1 MLRPYNPAARRRP
14 LVRSEQPMTKRYLVS
29 GILVLTLAA
38 CANPLDVSNLNDP
51 DRTRTFS
58 NAQDLQVFI
67 AGLYA
72 VAHQATLG
80 AQNDGL
86 QTQMAVMSMEN
97 VSGLANFAM
106 GPRSALPRNPIT
118 NQRGSQGSVGNYNDW
133 LRGHRAARQAALGY
147 AALDNIYLG
156 SFGAQARARIFCRFV
171 QGVALGN
178 LSLAYDSASI
188 LTEADNPQADAA
200 VIVPLSGYRAVNAA
214 ALRYLDSAIA
224 LATVDT
230 AAFPF
235 PVTANFWING
245 IGVTQAQ
252 FIQIA
257 RSYKARFRANVARTP
272 AERADVSAGGIVD
285 WTQVIADANAGITTN
300 FAPQMDRLNG
310 WDIVWYAQHF
320 ASAAWH
326 QMSQFWLG
334 MADTSGSY
342 AAYLA
347 NTVPSTRTQ
356 ILIVTPDRRFPQG
369 LTRAAQ
375 NAAPGTGS
383 AGQPFAN
390 TPYFRNRPTGSD
402 IAGDPLQV
410 SMYDFWRGRAF
421 QQALRVGPYPV
432 MTAAE
437 IRLLAAEGYL
447 RIPAANFTEAI
458 NRINVSRVAIGVLP
472 AIPLTV
478 ADTISAAV
486 PGGNA
491 CVPKVPDAAQ
501 SYRGARCGNIWDALK
516 WEYRLETAYTGYGN
530 WFFPGRGWGDLPQ
543 YTATQWP
550 VPYNEM
556 DARSQPF
563 YGFGGPGGVSGAGPG
578 NYGLFQ
584 PGGVY

>member
-1 MLRPYNPAARRRP
+1 
-14 LVRSEQPMTKRYLVS
+14 MTKRYLIS

-51 DRTRTFS
+51 DRTRVFS
-58 NAQDLQVFI
+58 NPQDLQVFI

-72 VAHQATLG
+72 VAHQANLG
-80 AQNDGL
+80 GSNDGL
-86 QTQMAVMSMEN
+86 QTQMAAMSMEN

-118 NQRGSQGSVGNYNDW
+118 NQRGSQGNVGNYHDW
-133 LRGHRAARQAALGY
+133 FRGHRAARQAALGF
-147 AALDNIYLG
+147 AALDNVFLG
-156 SFGAQARARIFCRFV
+156 TAAAQARARLFCRFV

-188 LTEADNPQADAA
+188 LTEADNPEADAGVVVA
-200 VIVPLSGYRAVNAA
+200 LSGYRAVNTA
-214 ALRYLDSAIA
+214 ALAYLDSAIA
-224 LATVDT
+224 LANANPT
-230 AAFPF
+230 AFPF
-235 PVTANFWING
+235 PVTANYWING

-257 RSYKARFRANVARTP
+257 RSYKARFRASVARTP
-272 AERADVSAGGIVD
+272 AERADTSVTGGIVA
-285 WTQVIADANAGITTN
+285 WSEVIADANAGITAN
-300 FAPQMDRLNG
+300 FDPQMDRLNG
-310 WDIVWYAQHF
+310 WDLSWYAQHHV
-320 ASAAWH
+320 SAAWH

-334 MADTSGSY
+334 MADTSGAY

-356 ILIVTPDRRFPQG
+356 MLIVTPDRRFPQG
-369 LTRAAQ
+369 TTRSAQ
-375 NAAPGTGS
+375 NTASPPS
-383 AGQPFAN
+383 AGQPFLN
-390 TPYFRNRPTGSD
+390 TPYFRNRPSGSD

-410 SMYDFWRGRAF
+410 SMYDFWRGRQF
-421 QQALRVGPYPV
+421 QQALRVGRYPV

-447 RIPAANFTEAI
+447 RIAAPNFTEAI
-458 NRINVSRVAIGVLP
+458 TRINVSRQAIGILP
-472 AIPLTV
+472 ALNAVTDTV
-478 ADTISAAV
+478 AVAAS
-486 PGGNA
+486 GGNA

-501 SYRGARCGNIWDALK
+501 SFRGTRCGNIWDALK

-530 WFFPGRGWGDLPQ
+530 WFFAGRGWGDLPQ

-556 DARSQPF
+556 DARSEAF
-563 YGFGGPGGVSGAGPG
+563 YGFGGPGGVSGAAPG
-578 NYGLFQ
+578 NYGLFA
-584 PGGVY
+584 PGGLY

>member
-1 MLRPYNPAARRRP
+1 
-14 LVRSEQPMTKRYLVS
+14 MTKRYLFG

-51 DRTRTFS
+51 DRSRTFS
-58 NAQDLQVFI
+58 NPQDLQVFI

-80 AQNDGL
+80 GSNDGL

-106 GPRSALPRNPIT
+106 GPRGAIPRNPIT
-118 NQRGSQGSVGNYNDW
+118 NQRGSQGSAGNYNDW

-147 AALDNIYLG
+147 AAVATVSLG
-156 SFGAQARARIFCRFV
+156 SSAADARARLFCRFV

-178 LSLAYDSASI
+178 LALAYDSASI

-200 VIVPLSGYRAVNAA
+200 VTVPLSGYRAVMTA
-214 ALRYLDSAIA
+214 ALGYLDSSIA
-224 LATVDT
+224 MANANPT
-230 AAFPF
+230 AFPF
-235 PVTANFWING
+235 PVTANYWING

-285 WTQVIADANAGITTN
+285 WAQVIADANAGITAN
-300 FAPQMDRLNG
+300 FDPQMDRLNG
-310 WDIVWYAQHF
+310 WDLVWYAQHF
-320 ASAAWH
+320 AGAQWH

-342 AAYLA
+342 NAYLA
-347 NTVPSTRTQ
+347 NPVPSTRTQ

-369 LTRAAQ
+369 TTRTAQ

-390 TPYFRNRPTGSD
+390 TPYFRNRPSGSD
-402 IAGDPLQV
+402 IAGDAFQV

-421 QQALRVGPYPV
+421 QQASRVGRYPV

-447 RIPAANFTEAI
+447 RIPTPNFVQAI
-458 NRINVSRVAIGVLP
+458 NRINVSRGDTVGGNVAGPGFLP
-472 AIPLTV
+472 RIPTTIT
-478 ADTISAAV
+478 DTISVAV
-486 PGGNA
+486 PGSAAG

-501 SYRGARCGNIWDALK
+501 SYRGSRCGNIWDALK
-516 WEYRLETAYTGYGN
+516 WEYRMETAYTGYGM
-530 WFFPGRGWGDLPQ
+530 WFFSSRGWGDLPQ

-556 DARSQPF
+556 DARSQAF
-563 YGFGGPGGVSGAGPG
+563 YGFGGPGGASASAAG

>member
-1 MLRPYNPAARRRP
+1 
-14 LVRSEQPMTKRYLVS
+14 MTKRYLLS

-51 DRTRTFS
+51 DRSRTF
-58 NAQDLQVFI
+58 NNPQDLTVFI

-72 VAHQATLG
+72 VAHQATIGG
-80 AQNDGL
+80 ANDGL

-106 GPRSALPRNPIT
+106 GPRGGIPRNPIT

-133 LRGHRAARQAALGY
+133 FRGHRAARQAALGIG
-147 AALDNIYLG
+147 ALSNISLG
-156 SFGAQARARIFCRFV
+156 SVAADTRARIFCRFV

-214 ALRYLDSAIA
+214 ALRYLDSAIT
-224 LATVDT
+224 LAAAQPATGG
-230 AAFPF
+230 AFPL

-245 IGVTQAQ
+245 IGMSRDD
-252 FIQIA
+252 FIRLA

-272 AERADVSAGGIVD
+272 VERADVSRGGIVD
-285 WTQVIADANAGITTN
+285 WTEVINDANAGITAN
-300 FAPQMDRLNG
+300 FEPKADRLNG

-334 MADTSGSY
+334 MADTSGNY

-347 NTVPSTRTQ
+347 NPVPSTRIQ
-356 ILIVTPDRRFPQG
+356 FLIVTPDRRFPQG
-369 LTRAAQ
+369 LTRTAQ
-375 NAAPGTGS
+375 NGAAGTGT

-447 RIPAANFTEAI
+447 RGPTPNFVQAI
-458 NRINVSRVAIGVLP
+458 NRINVSRGDTVGGNVAGPGFLP
-472 AIPLTV
+472 RIPTTITDTLAV
-478 ADTISAAV
+478 AA

-501 SYRGARCGNIWDALK
+501 SYRGTRCGNIWDALK
-516 WEYRLETAYTGYGN
+516 YEYRLETAYTGYGN
-530 WFFPGRGWGDLPQ
+530 WFFPARGWGDLPQ

-556 DARSQPF
+556 DARSKPF
-563 YGFGGPGGVSGAGPG
+563 YGFGGPGGLSASGAG
-578 NYGLFQ
+578 NYGLFG

>member
-1 MLRPYNPAARRRP
+1 
-14 LVRSEQPMTKRYLVS
+14 MTKRYLVS

-51 DRTRTFS
+51 DRTRVFS

-106 GPRSALPRNPIT
+106 GPRGSIPRNPIT

-133 LRGHRAARQAALGY
+133 LRGHRAARQAALGI
-147 AALDNIYLG
+147 AALSHLSLG
-156 SFGAQARARIFCRFV
+156 TAAADARARIFCRFV

-178 LSLAYDSASI
+178 LALAYDSASI

-200 VIVPLSGYRAVNAA
+200 VTVPLSGYRAVNTA
-214 ALRYLDSAIA
+214 ALGYLDSAIA
-224 LATVDT
+224 LATANPT
-230 AAFPF
+230 AFPF

-245 IGVTQAQ
+245 IGVTQVQ

-257 RSYKARFRANVARTP
+257 RSYKAQFRANVARTP

-285 WTQVIADANAGITTN
+285 WAQVIADANAGITTN

-369 LTRAAQ
+369 LTRTTQ
-375 NAAPGTGS
+375 NAAPGTGT

-390 TPYFRNRPTGSD
+390 TPYFRNRPTGAD

-421 QQALRVGPYPV
+421 QQASRVGPYPI

-447 RIPAANFTEAI
+447 RLTAPNFAEAI
-458 NRINVSRVAIGVLP
+458 NRINVSRGDTAGGNIAGPGFLP
-472 AIPLTV
+472 RIPNTITDTLTV
-478 ADTISAAV
+478 V
-486 PGGNA
+486 PGGTA
-491 CVPKVPDAAQ
+491 CVPKVPDPAQ
-501 SYRGARCGNIWDALK
+501 NYRGWKCGNVWDALK
-516 WEYRLETAYTGYGN
+516 YEYRMETAYTGYGN
-530 WFFPGRGWGDLPQ
+530 WFFPARGWGDLPQ

-556 DARSQPF
+556 DARSQAF
-563 YGFGGPGGVSGAGPG
+563 YGFGGPGGVSGSGPG
-578 NYGLFQ
+578 NYGLFS

>member
-1 MLRPYNPAARRRP
+1 
-14 LVRSEQPMTKRYLVS
+14 MTKRVLFG

-58 NAQDLQVFI
+58 NPQDLQVFI
-67 AGLYA
+67 SGLYA

-86 QTQMAVMSMEN
+86 QTQMMVMSMEN

-106 GPRSALPRNPIT
+106 GPRSSLPRNPIT
-118 NQRGSQGSVGNYNDW
+118 NQRGSQGNAGNYNDW
-133 LRGHRAARQAALGY
+133 LRGHRAARQAALGL
-147 AALDNIYLG
+147 AALDNINLG
-156 SFGAQARARIFCRFV
+156 TPAAQARARLFCRFV

-214 ALRYLDSAIA
+214 ALRFLDSAIA
-224 LATVDT
+224 LANANPTS
-230 AAFPF
+230 FPL
-235 PVTANFWING
+235 PITANFWING

-272 AERADVSAGGIVD
+272 AERADTSRGGIVSWAD
-285 WTQVIADANAGITTN
+285 VIADANAGITVN
-300 FAPQMDRLNG
+300 FDPQADRLNG
-310 WDIVWYAQHF
+310 WDIVWYVQHHAGAQ
-320 ASAAWH
+320 WH

-334 MADTSGSY
+334 MADTSG
-342 AAYLA
+342 AYLA
-347 NTVPSTRTQ
+347 YLQNLVPSTRTQ
-356 ILIVTPDRRFPQG
+356 MLIITPDRRFPQG
-369 LTRAAQ
+369 LTRTAQ
-375 NAAPGTGS
+375 NGAAGTGS

-390 TPYFRNRPTGSD
+390 TPYFRNRPAGSD

-421 QQALRVGPYPV
+421 QQAGRIGRYPV

-447 RIPAANFTEAI
+447 RIPVPNFTEAI
-458 NRINVSRVAIGVLP
+458 IRINVSRQAIGILP
-472 AIPLTV
+472 ALNAVTDTV
-478 ADTISAAV
+478 AVAA

-501 SYRGARCGNIWDALK
+501 NFRGVRCGNIWDALK

-556 DARSQPF
+556 DARREPF
-563 YGFGGPGGVSGAGPG
+563 YGFGGQGGASGAAAG
-578 NYGLFQ
+578 NYGLFS
-584 PGGVY
+584 PGGLY

>member
-1 MLRPYNPAARRRP
+1 
-14 LVRSEQPMTKRYLVS
+14 MTKRYLLS

-51 DRTRTFS
+51 DRSRTFS
-58 NAQDLQVFI
+58 NPQDLQVFI

-72 VAHQATLG
+72 LAHQATLG
-80 AQNDGL
+80 GSNDGL

-106 GPRSALPRNPIT
+106 GPRGGLPRNPIS
-118 NQRGSQGSVGNYNDW
+118 NQRGAQGNVGNYNDW
-133 LRGHRAARQAALGY
+133 LRGHRAARQAVLGL
-147 AALDNIYLG
+147 AALNNVYLG
-156 SFGAQARARIFCRFV
+156 SAAAQARAQLFCRFV

-178 LSLAYDSASI
+178 LALAYDSASI

-200 VIVPLSGYRAVNAA
+200 VIVPLSSYRAVMTA
-214 ALRYLDSAIA
+214 ALGYLDSAIA
-224 LATVDT
+224 LANANPTS
-230 AAFPF
+230 FPF
-235 PVTANFWING
+235 PVTPNYWING

-272 AERADVSAGGIVD
+272 TERRDVSAGGIVD
-285 WTQVIADANAGITTN
+285 WAQVIADANAGITVN
-300 FAPQMDRLNG
+300 FDPQMDRLNG
-310 WDIVWYAQHF
+310 WDLVWYAQHH
-320 ASAAWH
+320 AGAQWH

-334 MADTSGSY
+334 MADTSGAY
-342 AAYLA
+342 ATYLA
-347 NTVPSTRTQ
+347 NTVPITRTQ
-356 ILIVTPDRRFPQG
+356 MLIVTPDRRFPQG
-369 LTRAAQ
+369 TTRTAQ

-390 TPYFRNRPTGSD
+390 TPYFRNRPSGSD
-402 IAGDPLQV
+402 IAGDPLSV

-421 QQALRVGPYPV
+421 QQALRVGRYPV

-447 RIPAANFTEAI
+447 RIPTPNFTEAI
-458 NRINVSRVAIGVLP
+458 TRINVSRQAIGILP
-472 AIPLTV
+472 ALNAVT
-478 ADTISAAV
+478 DTIAVAAPGSAV
-486 PGGNA
+486 N

-501 SYRGARCGNIWDALK
+501 SFRVPRCGNIWDALK
-516 WEYRLETAYTGYGN
+516 YEYRLETAYTGYGN
-530 WFFPGRGWGDLPQ
+530 WFFPSRGWGDLPQ
-543 YTATQWP
+543 FTATQWP

-556 DARSQPF
+556 DARGQAF
-563 YGFGGPGGVSGAGPG
+563 YGFGGPGGASATAPG

-584 PGGVY
+584 PGGLY

>member
-1 MLRPYNPAARRRP
+1 
-14 LVRSEQPMTKRYLVS
+14 MTKRYLVS

-51 DRTRTFS
+51 DRSRTFS
-58 NAQDLQVFI
+58 NPQDLQVFI
-67 AGLYA
+67 AGLYS
-72 VAHQATLG
+72 VAHGATLG
-80 AQNDGL
+80 AQNDAL
-86 QTQMAVMSMEN
+86 QPQMAVMSMEN

-106 GPRSALPRNPIT
+106 GPRSSIPRNPIT

-133 LRGHRAARQAALGY
+133 LRGHRAARQAALGI
-147 AALDNIYLG
+147 AALAKLSLG
-156 SFGAQARARIFCRFV
+156 SAAADARARLFCRFV

-200 VIVPLSGYRAVNAA
+200 VTVPLSGYRAVNTA
-214 ALRYLDSAIA
+214 ALGYLDSAIA
-224 LATVDT
+224 IATANPT
-230 AAFPF
+230 AFPL
-235 PVTANFWING
+235 PITANFWING
-245 IGVTQAQ
+245 LALTQAQ

-257 RSYKARFRANVARTP
+257 RSYKARFRASVARTT

-285 WTQVIADANAGITTN
+285 WAQVIADANAGITAN
-300 FAPQMDRLNG
+300 FDPSMDRLNG

-342 AAYLA
+342 LTYLQ

-369 LTRAAQ
+369 TSRATQ
-375 NAAPGTGS
+375 NAAPGTGT

-421 QQALRVGPYPV
+421 QQAGRIGRYPI
-432 MTAAE
+432 MTTAE

-447 RIPAANFTEAI
+447 RLPAPNYVEAI
-458 NRINVSRVAIGVLP
+458 NRINVTRGDTTGGNVNGKGFLP
-472 AIPLTV
+472 RIPTTIVDTV
-478 ADTISAAV
+478 TVV
-486 PGGNA
+486 PGANA
-491 CVPKVPDAAQ
+491 CVPKVPDPAQ
-501 SYRGARCGNIWDALK
+501 NYRGWKCGNVWDALK
-516 WEYRLETAYTGYGN
+516 YEYRLETAYTGYGM
-530 WFFPGRGWGDLPQ
+530 WFFAARGWGDLPQ

-556 DARSQPF
+556 DARGTAF
-563 YGFGGPGGVSGAGPG
+563 YGFGGPGGVSASGPG
-578 NYGLFQ
+578 NYGLFS

>member
-1 MLRPYNPAARRRP
+1 
-14 LVRSEQPMTKRYLVS
+14 MTKRYLVS

-51 DRTRTFS
+51 DRSRTFS
-58 NAQDLQVFI
+58 NPQDLQVFI
-67 AGLYA
+67 AGLYS
-72 VAHQATLG
+72 VAHGATLG

-106 GPRSALPRNPIT
+106 GPRSSIPRNPIT
-118 NQRGSQGSVGNYNDW
+118 NQRGSQGSAGNYNDW
-133 LRGHRAARQAALGY
+133 LRGHRAARQAALGL
-147 AALDNIYLG
+147 AALKNLSLG
-156 SFGAQARARIFCRFV
+156 SAAADARARLFCRFV

-200 VIVPLSGYRAVNAA
+200 VTVPLSGYRAVNTA
-214 ALRYLDSAIA
+214 ALGYLDSAIA
-224 LATVDT
+224 IATANPT
-230 AAFPF
+230 AFPL
-235 PVTANFWING
+235 PLTANFWING
-245 IGVTQAQ
+245 LALTQAQ

-257 RSYKARFRANVARTP
+257 RSYKARFRASVARTP
-272 AERADVSAGGIVD
+272 AERRDVSAGGIVD
-285 WTQVIADANAGITTN
+285 WAQVIADANAGITAN
-300 FAPQMDRLNG
+300 FDPSMDRLNG

-342 AAYLA
+342 LAYLQ

-369 LTRAAQ
+369 TTRAIQ
-375 NAAPGTGS
+375 NAAPGTGT

-421 QQALRVGPYPV
+421 QQAGRIGRYPV

-447 RIPAANFTEAI
+447 RLPAPNYVEAI
-458 NRINVSRVAIGVLP
+458 NRINATRGDTTGGNVNGKGFLP
-472 AIPLTV
+472 RIPTTI
-478 ADTISAAV
+478 ADTVTVV

-491 CVPKVPDAAQ
+491 CVPKVPDPAQ
-501 SYRGARCGNIWDALK
+501 NYRGWKCGNVWDALK
-516 WEYRLETAYTGYGN
+516 YEYRLETAYAGYGM
-530 WFFPGRGWGDLPQ
+530 WFFAARGWGDLPQ

-556 DARSQPF
+556 DARGTPF
-563 YGFGGPGGVSGAGPG
+563 YGFGGPGGVSASGPG
-578 NYGLFQ
+578 NYGLFA